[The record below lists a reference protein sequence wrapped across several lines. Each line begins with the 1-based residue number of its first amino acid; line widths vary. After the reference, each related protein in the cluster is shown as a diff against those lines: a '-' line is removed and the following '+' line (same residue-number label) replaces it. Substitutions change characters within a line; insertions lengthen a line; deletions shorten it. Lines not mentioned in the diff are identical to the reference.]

1 MKEAVPVSEAPIHS
15 VEAAGQH
22 RGSLV
27 LNPHVAALPPY
38 NAGLNIAVARAVSG
52 RSDIARLASNENPD
66 GCSPAVLEALRSP
79 QFEPWRY
86 ADPACTELRTA
97 LVERLA
103 VAPEQIV
110 VGNGSEEMI
119 AAIARAALTPGC
131 EVVTVTPSFGL
142 HEIEPLAAGARV
154 KKVPMADDLGFD
166 IEAIASALAAE
177 PRILFLSSPS
187 NPVGPALDQAQLER
201 LARTASPRTLFVLDE
216 AYYEYA
222 DEGAPD
228 ARAILSAAGLPHVVL
243 RTFSKAYG
251 LAGLRVGYAICS
263 DTGLAR
269 TIAAAKTPF
278 NVNGAA
284 QIAAMAALR
293 DQAWMKASTARL
305 RTERERVRAALN
317 RLGLKP
323 APSQTNFLFVDI
335 GADSDG
341 VAAALLREGII
352 VKPWREAGYRSYLR
366 VTTGHAADNDRLI
379 AGLAASL
386 PARTPPASNESGN
399 RSGNTEGNCNDQP
412 RTYG

>member
-1 MKEAVPVSEAPIHS
+1 MSEASIRIIDVAKQS
-15 VEAAGQH
+15 S
-22 RGSLV
+22 GSLV

-38 NAGLNIAVARAVSG
+38 NAGLTVAVARAVSG
-52 RSDIARLASNENPD
+52 RADIARLASNENPD
-66 GCSPAVLEALRSP
+66 GCSPAVLEALRSS

-97 LVERLA
+97 LAEKLA
-103 VAPEQIV
+103 ATSECIV

-119 AAIARAALTPGC
+119 AAIARAALTPDC

-142 HEIEPLAAGARV
+142 HEIEPLAAGAGV
-154 KKVPMADDLGFD
+154 TKVPMAADLGFD
-166 IEAIASALAAE
+166 IAAIAAALAAE

-187 NPVGPALDQAQLER
+187 NPVGPALDRAQLER
-201 LARTASPRTLFVLDE
+201 LAGAASPRTLFVLDE
-216 AYYEYA
+216 AYFEYA

-251 LAGLRVGYAICS
+251 LAGLRVGYAVCS
-263 DTGLAR
+263 DAGLAR
-269 TIAAAKTPF
+269 AVAAAKTPF

-284 QIAAMAALR
+284 QIAAMAALQ
-293 DQAWMKASTARL
+293 DEAWMQASIARL
-305 RTERERVRAALN
+305 RAERERVRTALH

-323 APSQTNFLFVDI
+323 APSQTNFLFLDI

-366 VTTGHAADNDRLI
+366 VTIGHAADNDRLI
-379 AGLAASL
+379 AGLAAYL
-386 PARTPPASNESGN
+386 GAQRPPAFNESGN
-399 RSGNTEGNCNDQP
+399 RSDNTEGNCNDQP
-412 RTYG
+412 RISR